1 MSSNLPINTLRRLP
15 KYLLILKEYK
25 NRGLKYCSASQI
37 ADAISLSNIQ
47 VRKDLALVSNH
58 TGVPNQG
65 REIQKLINDIETAL
79 GRKNMTQAVIVGVG
93 MLGRALLS
101 YKGFKAYGVSIVAG
115 FDEMVKEP
123 YSIRHTPIYNTSA
136 MEHLVRDLTNPIGII
151 TVPRENAQ
159 NVCDKLISYGVKAIW
174 NFAPVRL
181 VVPDDIILHNED
193 MAESLA
199 LISTRLMAMNER
211 NRQKQ

>member
-1 MSSNLPINTLRRLP
+1 MP

-25 NRGLKYCSASQI
+25 TRGLIYCSASII

-65 REIQKLINDIETAL
+65 RNIQVLIDDIEEAL
-79 GRKNMTQAVIVGVG
+79 GRKIMTQAILVGVG
-93 MLGRALLS
+93 MLGQALLS
-101 YKGFKAYGVSIVAG
+101 YKGFKAYGVNIVIG
-115 FDEMVKEP
+115 FDKQVRQP
-123 YSIRHTPIYNTSA
+123 YSIRHTPVYNIDT
-136 MEHLVRDLTNPIGII
+136 METLIKGLSNPIGII
-151 TVPRENAQ
+151 TVPKEAAQ
-159 NVCDKLISYGVKAIW
+159 DVCDLLVRYGVKAIW

-181 VVPDDIILHNED
+181 SVPKDIILHNED

-199 LISTRLMAMNER
+199 LISTRLIAMRER
-211 NRQKQ
+211 NDQKKFSH